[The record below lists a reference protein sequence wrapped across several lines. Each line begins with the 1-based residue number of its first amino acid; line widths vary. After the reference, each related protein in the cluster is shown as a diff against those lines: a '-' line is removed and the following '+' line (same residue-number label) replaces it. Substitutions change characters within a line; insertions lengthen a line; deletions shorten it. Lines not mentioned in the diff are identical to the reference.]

1 MIKIKYFIK
10 FINKTYL
17 TINKLI
23 KNNLNKLNINYFS
36 KITKSNKFILSTL
49 VLTILFLSYLSIP
62 NIHNKNEISK
72 ELNYQLQKK
81 FNLNFNLSK
90 NIKYKFFPRPHFI
103 FKNSSILKNQSIVSQ
118 IEELKIFISLSNL
131 FSLKNFEVQNLI
143 IKKSN
148 FNLNNQTYN
157 FFIELLDGNFQNS
170 EITIKNSNV
179 FFKNK
184 NNEVLFINKI
194 LNMKYFHDNKNL
206 QNKIISNN
214 EIFNLPYSIELKKDD
229 IKKKIFFKLNL
240 DYLKFNI
247 NNELD
252 LNSEVKKGLVNFISN
267 KNKFKATY
275 SMDKNIFIFN
285 LFDNLENSN
294 FLYEGEINFNPF
306 YSKLTAT
313 IKKINLF
320 YLFDSNGLIHQ
331 FLKSEILNNKNLNLN
346 LNFYAGKSS
355 NFRDFKNIFFNSKI
369 QEGFIDIDN
378 TKFSWKDSVD
388 FLLQDSLIY
397 VKDGELILDAKL
409 DLTIK
414 NTDTIYKFLLTPK
427 NLRTELKKIKAN
439 FVYNFDQKIINLD
452 NIIIDD
458 NSDKKVNE
466 ILKNFIF
473 KRNKLQ
479 NRVYLKSVI
488 NKALAFYPG

>member
-1 MIKIKYFIK
+1 
-10 FINKTYL
+10 
-17 TINKLI
+17 
-23 KNNLNKLNINYFS
+23 
-36 KITKSNKFILSTL
+36 
-49 VLTILFLSYLSIP
+49 
-62 NIHNKNEISK
+62 
-72 ELNYQLQKK
+72 
-81 FNLNFNLSK
+81 
-90 NIKYKFFPRPHFI
+90 
-103 FKNSSILKNQSIVSQ
+103 
-118 IEELKIFISLSNL
+118 
-131 FSLKNFEVQNLI
+131 
-143 IKKSN
+143 
-148 FNLNNQTYN
+148 
-157 FFIELLDGNFQNS
+157 
-170 EITIKNSNV
+170 
-179 FFKNK
+179 
-184 NNEVLFINKI
+184 
-194 LNMKYFHDNKNL
+194 MKYFYDNKNL
-206 QNKIISNN
+206 QNKIISKN

-252 LNSEVKKGLVNFISN
+252 LNSEVKKGLVNFTTN

-479 NRVYLKSVI
+479 NRVYLKSMI
-488 NKALAFYPG
+488 NKALAFYSGQIIFLGSTILL